1 MLYPYVEDIKSETA
15 CISAVVTGQVFAA
28 PESDVPHRLDE
39 VNSLDSNPI
48 KKCNLSFMMGPEKVK
63 EYSSSSN
70 AVGAE
75 PFGKSPTLLSSL
87 DEK

>member
-1 MLYPYVEDIKSETA
+1 M
-15 CISAVVTGQVFAA
+15 TGQVFAA

-39 VNSLDSNPI
+39 VNSLDSNPT
-48 KKCNLSFMMGPEKVK
+48 KKCNLSLIMGPEKVK
-63 EYSSSSN
+63 EYNSSSN

-75 PFGKSPTLLSSL
+75 PLGRSPTLLSSL